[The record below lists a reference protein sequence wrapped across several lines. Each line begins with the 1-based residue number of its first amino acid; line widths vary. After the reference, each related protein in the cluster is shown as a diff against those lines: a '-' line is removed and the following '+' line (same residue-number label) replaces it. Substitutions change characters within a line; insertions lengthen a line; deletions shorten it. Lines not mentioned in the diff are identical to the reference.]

1 MKTIFFLAAA
11 VASML
16 FAGYQLRAEGPD
28 SNTKCPVSGQPVKA
42 DKFVEYNGGK
52 VYFCCGNC
60 PKAFEANTA
69 KYAAKANMQLVE
81 TGQLVQVACPL
92 SGRPTNPSA
101 TVEVGGVKVGL
112 CCNNCKA
119 KIEKASGDE
128 QVNLLFANTSKG
140 FKPAGK

>member
-1 MKTIFFLAAA
+1 MKTRIMLAAA
-11 VASML
+11 VATLLVASL
-16 FAGYQLRAEGPD
+16 QAAGPD

-42 DKFVEYNGGK
+42 DKFVEFNGGK

-81 TGQLVQVACPL
+81 TGHLVQVACPL

-101 TVEVGGVKVGL
+101 TVEVEGVKVGL

-119 KIEKASGDE
+119 KIEKAGPDE
-128 QVNLLFANTSKG
+128 QVNLLFANASKG
-140 FKPAGK
+140 FKPASK